1 MSDFELITA
10 LNYHVVILVQYIFPY
25 HRLWNSI
32 LAYDDI
38 DACCSFYPFD
48 ENSFSP
54 SLFSG
59 QGPGQEPPCRPPVAG
74 AGAAVHGGRETK
86 SLSFFSPMP
95 LLDLPNAP
103 VTAKKA
109 GSWANGRKQ
118 VNGGAGEKARGK
130 DVRR

>member
-1 MSDFELITA
+1 MQKRRRFRGFLTLPKRRRFGSLYKSNPPKKNHFIPLFKKKF
-10 LNYHVVILVQYIFPY
+10 Q
-25 HRLWNSI
+25 
-32 LAYDDI
+32 
-38 DACCSFYPFD
+38 
-48 ENSFSP
+48 NSFSP